1 MLEVAGEN
9 RDEVGDSQRW
19 YTSAGTV
26 DTSTREIKE
35 LGDIWRREEFG
46 CVGP

>member
-26 DTSTREIKE
+26 DTSTREIGVP
-35 LGDIWRREEFG
+35 GDTWRREELG
-46 CVGP
+46 YVRP